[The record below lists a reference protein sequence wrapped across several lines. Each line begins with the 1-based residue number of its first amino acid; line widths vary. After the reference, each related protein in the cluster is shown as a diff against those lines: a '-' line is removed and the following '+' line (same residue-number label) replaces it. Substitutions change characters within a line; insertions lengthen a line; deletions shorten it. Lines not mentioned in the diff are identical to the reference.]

1 MPATEDSHS
10 EAGPWICVIVMIL
23 GFISGTV
30 FFIARQWWPFA
41 VSGAVIV
48 IAGVISL
55 RVGIM
60 QDTRS
65 GRFDQPRS

>member
-1 MPATEDSHS
+1 MSTTDNSHS

-41 VSGAVIV
+41 ISGAVVV
-48 IAGVISL
+48 IAGITSL

-60 QDTRS
+60 QDTRT
-65 GRFDQPRS
+65 GRFDQPSS